1 MTPYNPL
8 NHNYA
13 GDPHPQY
20 NNVMI
25 YDSAYISEADKNY
38 SKLVDVNL
46 IYDAKNLST
55 GSRNGVKR
63 LFLVI
68 DLFDQGTQS
77 SQTFGR
83 LTLDFNHIGY
93 KAMVNNSYSISS
105 GIYNTSDGSQPSA
118 KLPFHPDSVVYVSD
132 TGQVDASGYSIYN
145 IQVFVSGNQYGR
157 LRAIPKTYY
166 VDKPNNF
173 NKQNMFDFKLTMN
186 NSNLRDCYNFL
197 FSDFVSNKLY
207 SSTDLNSISKNA
219 VTYNQQSSDF
229 HKKQYLYLANGLSS
243 STPPTLTTK
252 NGWATLSMISVTSP
266 NDQQV
271 LVTIPQGF
279 SPTENIMQIANV
291 YLNLKDGTT
300 INLPG
305 SIYIQETGIIRVNLP
320 AYDYSKVATS
330 SLTAYAVYP
339 YY

>member
-20 NNVMI
+20 SNIMI

-68 DLFDQGTQS
+68 DLFDQRTQS

-83 LTLDFNHIGY
+83 LTLDFNHIG
-93 KAMVNNSYSISS
+93 KKVMVNNSYSISS
-105 GIYNTSDGSQPSA
+105 GMYNTGDGSQPSG

-145 IQVFVSGNQYGR
+145 IQVFVSGNQYGS

-229 HKKQYLYLANGLSS
+229 YKRQYLYLTNGLSS

-252 NGWATLSMISVTSP
+252 NGWATVNMISVTSP
-266 NDQQV
+266 DNQQI
-271 LVTIPQGF
+271 LATIPQGF
-279 SPTENIMQIANV
+279 SPTENILQIANV
-291 YLNLKDGTT
+291 YLNLLDGSS
-300 INLPG
+300 IALSG
-305 SIYIQETGIIRVNLP
+305 SVYIEKSGIIRTNLP
-320 AYDYSKVATS
+320 PYDYKNVKNV
-330 SLTAYAVYP
+330 SLTSFIVYP